1 MRVTKEQLREQLKKF
16 FDARNINN
24 PTLQDQQT
32 VAASWGYK
40 KEFVE
45 MAKEDKAKSTNQQT
59 LADRERRNQKYSEF
73 QMRLRTDYAKRNKIE
88 VTPANE
94 EVVTH
99 LAQAEYNDKLHEAKI
114 AREAGKMIQEA
125 YERDEAARWKRILTQ
140 PYPANGV
147 GKDMMAWP
155 LDRLDDATIAYYETS
170 FKTAELRE
178 MLNGAIKMAEIEL
191 HPVVFGNDQRNL
203 MKRFMAAQSPPL
215 DPYEAQNWIV
225 AYKLF

>member
-16 FDARNINN
+16 FDARNMSN

-45 MAKEDKAKSTNQQT
+45 MAKQDKAKSTNQQT

-125 YERDEAARWKRILTQ
+125 YER
-140 PYPANGV
+140 
-147 GKDMMAWP
+147 
-155 LDRLDDATIAYYETS
+155 
-170 FKTAELRE
+170 
-178 MLNGAIKMAEIEL
+178 AI
-191 HPVVFGNDQRNL
+191 FSG
-203 MKRFMAAQSPPL
+203 
-215 DPYEAQNWIV
+215 
-225 AYKLF
+225 LFLPWTPRV